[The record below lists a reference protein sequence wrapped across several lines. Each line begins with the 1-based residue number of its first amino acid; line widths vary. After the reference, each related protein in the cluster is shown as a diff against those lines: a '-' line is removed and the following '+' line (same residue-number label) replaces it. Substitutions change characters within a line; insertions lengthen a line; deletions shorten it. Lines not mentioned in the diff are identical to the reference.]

1 MSMSGGL
8 DMKNESAVSS
18 VVGVVLLLL
27 LVVLAASVI
36 GITLSTAT
44 QNAAE
49 STPNVIFAPSANPQ
63 MLYHSG
69 GDILYKNRLV
79 FYNNGVD
86 ITDLTQING
95 DDAWVEWRTGQAI
108 DLPSGYSVSN
118 LTIIALDNLGR
129 EQLLYRGSGVPTTP
143 LPTPEPTPNPYY
155 VVGSK
160 PYANASAFIQ
170 SVNDWQAGTFV
181 YENDYHQTGRPILK
195 KDIIVGNEPIL
206 ITDEL
211 IGSSGVFEI
220 AGSQTGDIPS
230 IRRAPGY
237 DGALLVIEADGFQ
250 ISYGAITFDGM
261 GHGNEPIIIVGEG
274 TTFYA
279 AEYFTVKNGMNE
291 DGAGVEGGG
300 IYNDGTLTMQ
310 NSGAITNCSALE
322 GGGIYNANNGIVTI
336 NDGQVTIS
344 GNSAQNGGGVYTI
357 GKFTSQAS
365 IKGNTAQENGG
376 GIYNVG
382 EIPSLQGIIENNI
395 ALGKGG
401 GIYNI
406 GLFYTES
413 LSLNYNTAE
422 DGGGFYN
429 DNEATKLGAT
439 IKYNTA
445 TNNGGGIYNSAT
457 GFIRD
462 GWPTIQYNTA
472 EDGYG
477 GGLYNSGYIFTQGWT
492 ITSNY
497 APTNPTSA
505 NRYPV

>member
-1 MSMSGGL
+1 
-8 DMKNESAVSS
+8 MKNQSGVSS

-86 ITDLTQING
+86 ITDLTSIDG
-95 DDAWVEWRTGQAI
+95 DDAWVEWRTGQAVQ
-108 DLPSGYSVSN
+108 LPGINSVSN

-143 LPTPEPTPNPYY
+143 LPTPTPSPYY
-155 VVGSK
+155 TVGSE
-160 PYANASAFIQ
+160 PYANASEFIQ
-170 SVNDWQAGTFV
+170 SVNAWQPGTFV
-181 YENDYHQTGRPILK
+181 YENEYHHTGRPILK

-237 DGALLVIEADGFQ
+237 DGALLVIEADGFK

-291 DGAGVEGGG
+291 DGVGVEGGG
-300 IYNDGTLTMQ
+300 MYIAGIVDFHGSTSITG
-310 NSGAITNCSALE
+310 NSAKY
-322 GGGIYNANNGIVTI
+322 GGGIFID
-336 NDGQVTIS
+336 DGGSLTMSGGDIT
-344 GNSAQNGGGVYTI
+344 GNSATLKGGGVYNEGTHTLNS
-357 GKFTSQAS
+357 GS
-365 IKGNTAQENGG
+365 IDET
-376 GIYNVG
+376 NVAPTG
-382 EIPSLQGIIENNI
+382 SVYYAVAG
-395 ALGKGG
+395 
-401 GIYNI
+401 
-406 GLFYTES
+406 S
-413 LSLNYNTAE
+413 
-422 DGGGFYN
+422 
-429 DNEATKLGAT
+429 
-439 IKYNTA
+439 
-445 TNNGGGIYNSAT
+445 TNNQAIFMRFAPGQQT
-457 GFIRD
+457 TT
-462 GWPTIQYNTA
+462 PTVDQAVN
-472 EDGYG
+472 
-477 GGLYNSGYIFTQGWT
+477 LYLPYWG
-492 ITSNY
+492 
-497 APTNPTSA
+497 
-505 NRYPV
+505 